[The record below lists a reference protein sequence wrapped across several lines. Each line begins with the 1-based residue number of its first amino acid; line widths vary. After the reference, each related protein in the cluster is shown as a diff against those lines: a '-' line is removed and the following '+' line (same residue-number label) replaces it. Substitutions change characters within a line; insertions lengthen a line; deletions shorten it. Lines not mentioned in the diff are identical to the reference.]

1 MHCSAD
7 TQSVNVMGAHPG
19 SYARTTP
26 RITTPAMVTPVR
38 AKPKLDVLR
47 ISLCILIVMSVSHI
61 QQQYSVLE
69 ALRPGLL
76 FTVLALVSAFSN
88 PKALANGAWM
98 RRWPAKIMAALLVAS
113 LASIVF
119 GISQGGAW
127 WFFSNFFWKV
137 LVTAFL
143 LMAAIRNVR
152 DLMLFAWAY
161 VVGSG
166 ILVYMALFVFKMK
179 AEANGIT
186 RLSNLDTWDAND
198 VCVLLLI
205 GLAFCFLF
213 LRTSK
218 GIGKLAVGIIALGIG
233 AAIARSGSRGGFL
246 GLASFLIAYLLSMK
260 GSAKIRGSLLVAAVG
275 VALMVGA
282 PPGYW
287 KQMNTLTSA
296 KKDYNWDE
304 AQGRRQLA
312 MRGMGYMWSFPV
324 FGLGIGNFGRAEGTI
339 SPIAGMKGT
348 RWSAP
353 HNSYVE
359 AGAELGVAGF
369 VLFLWLVAGSIV
381 APWRLRKLVPPEWE
395 QGDAEERLLFNVA
408 LYLPLCGVGFAIPA
422 FFVSFA
428 YLDPIY
434 IVAAMSGAFAIAL
447 ENRLRE
453 RARGV
458 AVPGASRFQRVAG
471 SSLATPR
478 VAPTASGRGAKIVIR
493 WAPSPV
499 PDPAK
504 PPAR

>member
-1 MHCSAD
+1 
-7 TQSVNVMGAHPG
+7 MGAVPNT
-19 SYARTTP
+19 YAGPAAP
-26 RITTPAMVTPVR
+26 RASAPPPAVARVR
-38 AKPKLDVLR
+38 GKPDLLR
-47 ISLCILIVMSVSHI
+47 ISLCVLIVLSVSHI
-61 QQQYSVLE
+61 HQRYGTLE

-76 FTVLALVSAFSN
+76 FTALALISAFMN
-88 PKALANGAWM
+88 PGALADSEWT
-98 RRWPAKIMAALLVAS
+98 RRWPAKVVTGLLVAS
-113 LASIVF
+113 LASIGF

-137 LVTAFL
+137 IVTAFL
-143 LMAAIRNVR
+143 LMAAIRSMR
-152 DLMLFAWAY
+152 DLALFAWAY

-166 ILVYMALFVFKMK
+166 ILVYMALFVFQMK

-213 LRTSK
+213 LRTS
-218 GIGKLAVGIIALGIG
+218 GTLGRLTAGIIALGIG

-246 GLASFLIAYLLSMK
+246 GLASLLIAYLISMK
-260 GSAKIRGSLLVAAVG
+260 GNAKVRGIFLVLAVG
-275 VALMVGA
+275 LGLTIAA
-282 PPGYW
+282 PTGYW
-287 KQMNTLTSA
+287 HQMNTITSA
-296 KKDYNWDE
+296 KHDYNWDE

-312 MRGMGYMWSFPV
+312 IRGIGYMWSFPV

-359 AGAELGVAGF
+359 AGAELGVPGM

-381 APWRLRKLVPPEWE
+381 APWRLRKRLPPAWE
-395 QGDAEERLLFNVA
+395 TGDSEERLLFQVA
-408 LYLPLCGVGFAIPA
+408 LYLPLCAIGFAIPA

-434 IVAAMSGAFAIAL
+434 IVAAMNGAFAISVEA
-447 ENRLRE
+447 RLRSAP
-453 RARGV
+453 RALAKGPARLTRRAGGW
-458 AVPGASRFQRVAG
+458 AAAPGGQIPFDHTDGA
-471 SSLATPR
+471 
-478 VAPTASGRGAKIVIR
+478 APHRPARAAIR
-493 WAPSPV
+493 WAPP
-499 PDPAK
+499 
-504 PPAR
+504 PPANPSPPPASAK